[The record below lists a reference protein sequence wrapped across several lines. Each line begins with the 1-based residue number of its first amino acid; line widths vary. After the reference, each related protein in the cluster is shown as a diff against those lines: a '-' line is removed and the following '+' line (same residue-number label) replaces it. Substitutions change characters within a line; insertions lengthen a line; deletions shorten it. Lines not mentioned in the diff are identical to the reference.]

1 VRALIGTLLLGTAL
15 AFPASAVAQLLNPNP
30 TVVSTGP
37 NGEPVPGLSALIRSA
52 MTPDGR
58 FVVVLGRSAELVG
71 STAPGAGLPT
81 GQLVLIDRLTNDRRV
96 ISINPQGVGQVIPST
111 PFPAID
117 GHSLSISDDGNRVI
131 FNTTATNLD
140 PAAPSGAQRC
150 YLWDRAVGHAVA
162 LDVDPLPGLQARLC
176 GDLTANGREVVAHC
190 SQPDANTMGMGVC
203 VRDIDA
209 GTIERLAP
217 GRGAGFGIP
226 SELRLRVSAD
236 GSTVAFSGWQGFTPV
251 GLTRVDRSTGAVTA
265 VIPGPGAPP
274 NISLSRDGRF
284 LAFASSVYD
293 HQTGIT
299 RTAITRPQFA
309 FPTSVIW
316 DLSISRDG
324 RFATFRTSAA
334 EFERPFTGLP
344 FGRGLIQVYRLD
356 LATDRL
362 DLVSRVGLDGPIA
375 DRSHDPCENP
385 MVLNCYSNRFSPR
398 ISGDGRFVSFA
409 FPRANLAPSY
419 PAGSESA
426 PQLFIKDMGPAAPL
440 ANPVPVPLDRRW
452 LILGLGVLLLVIGSF
467 ALWRRS

>member
-1 VRALIGTLLLGTAL
+1 VRALIGASLLGTAL
-15 AFPASAVAQLLNPNP
+15 AFPASAVAQLLSPNP

-37 NGEPVPGLSALIRSA
+37 NGEPVTGLSALVRNA

-58 FVVVLGRSAELVG
+58 FVVVLGRSGELVG
-71 STAPGAGLPT
+71 SDAPGAGLPT
-81 GQLVLIDRLTNDRRV
+81 GQLVLIDRVTNDRRV
-96 ISINPQGVGQVIPST
+96 VSVNAQGVGQVNPVIPS
-111 PFPAID
+111 PAID
-117 GHSLSISDDGNRVI
+117 GNTLSISDDGNRIV
-131 FNTTATNLD
+131 FNSTANNLD

-209 GTIERLAP
+209 GTIQRLAP
-217 GRGAGFGIP
+217 GRGASFGVP
-226 SELRLRVSAD
+226 SELGLRISAD
-236 GSTVAFSGWQGFTPV
+236 GSTVAFSGWRGNNVV
-251 GLTRVDRSTGAVTA
+251 GLVRLDRASGVVTE
-265 VIPGPGAPP
+265 VVPGPAAPV
-274 NISLSRDGRF
+274 NVSLSGSGRY
-284 LAFASSVYD
+284 LAYNEQVYD
-293 HQTGIT
+293 HVTNFRRVIARAPLDAPT
-299 RTAITRPQFA
+299 RAT
-309 FPTSVIW
+309 W

-324 RFATFRTSAA
+324 RLAAFRTSAP

-344 FGRGLIQVYRLD
+344 FGTGRIQVYRLD

-385 MVLNCYSNRFSPR
+385 GVLGCYFNRFSPR

-440 ANPVPVPLDRRW
+440 VNAVPVPLDRRW
-452 LILGLGVLLLVIGSF
+452 LFLGLGLSLLLIGGI
-467 ALWRRS
+467 ALVRRV